1 MDKEDF
7 KQLKSTV
14 KQWLFHTG
22 QLDPTDYANEL
33 KLKFIEPREKRITE
47 LEAINKKISDEC
59 HKLVDSFEIKQNENV
74 ELIRKV
80 AFLEN
85 DLNNAKAQIEKMK
98 CCENCADFVE
108 YATCAPMAGKPRFNE
123 SPLQKVK
130 GCRLCGEC
138 KDKNLWR
145 IKP

>member
-98 CCENCADFVE
+98 CCENCKH
-108 YATCAPMAGKPRFNE
+108 CRK
-123 SPLQKVK
+123 LQEMEIL
-130 GCRLCGEC
+130 GL
-138 KDKNLWR
+138 DKEPCNVCNKHDKWELRIR
-145 IKP
+145 IK